1 MNAPMRAL
9 ETVEPRRFTAEEF
22 LRLYE
27 IGVLGRKERLR
38 LIGGVIYVMAPTGPE
53 HAVGHGRLIAVLGR
67 ALGPMFELAAEPT
80 LRFSDYDVTEPDVVV
95 LPPGPRPRPPIEIG
109 EIQLLVETAHS
120 SLKDDATVMAA
131 IYATAGIKD
140 YWVLDQ
146 WQLEEL
152 AKVRRKAKVKLVS
165 DGLPPARI
173 DRLFVESAPSVEK
186 AVADSLAEYGTTA
199 TIAVIPKGPYVLAQV
214 G

>member
-140 YWVLDQ
+140 YWVLD
-146 WQLEEL
+146 LEHQKLLVFRNPTAEGY
-152 AKVRRKAKVKLVS
+152 APPIKVERGQS
-165 DGLPPARI
+165 I
-173 DRLFVESAPSVEK
+173 APLC
-186 AVADSLAEYGTTA
+186 APNAE
-199 TIAVIPKGPYVLAQV
+199 IAVDDLF
-214 G
+214 